1 VAHQEAVALKRQ
13 EELIRE
19 EEAAGLAEIELK
31 AKRSA
36 AEKEKRAKKKQV
48 NIYFLVQA
56 CHPHPI
62 NNTTFPLSF
71 LARFIYFV
79 CEISDFAVRSP
90 HCCL

>member
-1 VAHQEAVALKRQ
+1 MKFWNSRIEVAYQEAVSLKRQ

-48 NIYFLVQA
+48 NIHFLVQA
-56 CHPHPI
+56 CHPHPVKC
-62 NNTTFPLSF
+62 LSF
-71 LARFIYFV
+71 SAFFSGMFHFF
-79 CEISDFAVRSP
+79 CMWN
-90 HCCL
+90 